1 MSDRLSA
8 LRLFAR
14 VARTSSFSQAGREF
28 QLSQPSASRIVAE
41 LEREVGVSLFTRT
54 TRAVT
59 LTEAGAEYL
68 ARIEPILAEL
78 EEADHVAR
86 GTGKSAASCASA
98 SRQAS
103 QYAPSF
109 LFLPPFMACHA
120 ELRIDLLMNDQRQDL
135 LGDGVDVALRFGE
148 LPDTS
153 ATARRIGSV
162 PRLLAA
168 APAYLERA
176 GMPKTPA
183 DLTDHAII
191 LGPAGLDAGAWTLR
205 RDNHSVTARVEG
217 RLRISANE
225 GAIAAAVAGLGIV
238 STGWWGCLAEL
249 QSGALV
255 RVLTDWEMETADV
268 HAVFPAGRATKPA
281 ARAFV
286 DYLVRELDKGAAG
299 HAVCM

>member
-8 LRLFAR
+8 LRLFTR

-41 LEREVGVSLFTRT
+41 LEREVGVSLFTLT

-78 EEADHVAR
+78 EEADHAAR
-86 GTGKSAASCASA
+86 GTGEIRGLLRIGLSS
-98 SRQAS
+98 
-103 QYAPSF
+103 SF
-109 LFLPPFMACHA
+109 AVRAVIPLLSPFMACHA

-135 LGDGVDVALRFGE
+135 LGDGVDVALRFGS

-153 ATARRIGSV
+153 ATPRRIAAI

-176 GMPKTPA
+176 GVPKTPA
-183 DLTDHAII
+183 DLASHSII
-191 LGPAGLDAGAWTLR
+191 LGPAGLEAGAWTLR
-205 RDNHSVTARVEG
+205 RDNHSVVARIEG

-225 GAIAAAVAGLGIV
+225 GAITAAVAGLGIV

-255 RVLTDWEMETADV
+255 RVLADWEMETTDV
-268 HAVFPAGRATKPA
+268 HAVLPAGRATKPA

-286 DYLVRELDKGAAG
+286 DYLVREFDKGAPG
-299 HAVCM
+299 QAVCM